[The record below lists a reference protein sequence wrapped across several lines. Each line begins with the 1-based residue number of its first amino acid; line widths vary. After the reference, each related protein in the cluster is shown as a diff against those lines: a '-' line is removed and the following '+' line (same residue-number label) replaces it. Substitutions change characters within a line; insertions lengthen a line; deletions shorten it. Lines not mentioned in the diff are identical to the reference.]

1 MSERATRRVHDIF
14 LPVARSISI
23 PTSSRIHQR
32 QSNDA
37 GRQTVRSVIEEALEA
52 NPPALKY
59 HRRFKSAENRALD
72 DASGQRQC
80 GCNRLLRT
88 SLEAMPLDRACDFCG
103 LPKEKSPA
111 AAIAPTDGS
120 VGALQGRRLAGGPTP
135 RLQLVTSQATSA
147 EAFSEI
153 SDYSSDGAQTESSL
167 HSQPLPQSLSS
178 LHAVAEHV
186 ALTAPPRRALRMR
199 KAIFSAR
206 A

>member
-1 MSERATRRVHDIF
+1 MYGFGWPIKSAAT
-14 LPVARSISI
+14 PARSPRFRTRYSAA
-23 PTSSRIHQR
+23 PCFSAYSPFDTNPRTAWFRIYR
-32 QSNDA
+32 A
-37 GRQTVRSVIEEALEA
+37 SVQLPKKRWRA
-52 NPPALKY
+52 NPPVVKY
-59 HRRFKSAENRALD
+59 HRRFKSAENRALE

-80 GCNRLLRT
+80 RWT
-88 SLEAMPLDRACDFCG
+88 ERAIFCG
-103 LPKEKSPA
+103 GLPQEKSPA

>member
-1 MSERATRRVHDIF
+1 MMHQAKGNADATGRSEQISKRCRWTERGIF
-14 LPVARSISI
+14 
-23 PTSSRIHQR
+23 
-32 QSNDA
+32 
-37 GRQTVRSVIEEALEA
+37 
-52 NPPALKY
+52 
-59 HRRFKSAENRALD
+59 
-72 DASGQRQC
+72 C
-80 GCNRLLRT
+80 G
-88 SLEAMPLDRACDFCG
+88 G